1 MSSVVAGPPEVEI
14 EYPEGPRVPE
24 GDLQTRRRGE
34 LVVALR
40 HWLAGRPGA
49 WVLNDINVYYAEG
62 DPTVVV
68 APDVAVAFGV
78 DTAAVAGRRTYK
90 VWEAGAAP
98 VFALEIA
105 SHTTYKRDL
114 RAKPARFAD
123 LGVQEY
129 WRLDPTGGDYFEPPL
144 QGDRRRGGRW
154 QTIETTPGADGALTG
169 RSAAL
174 GLDLHWQPPKLR
186 LRDPAAGTWLR
197 DPDDLLEAAEAAD
210 AARVAAE
217 DRAAAADARAGTAE
231 ARLAAETA
239 ARRAAEAEF
248 AALRR
253 QLGRAPLA

>member
-1 MSSVVAGPPEVEI
+1 MSTVVVGPRGTDV

-34 LVVALR
+34 LVYALR
-40 HWLAGRPGA
+40 RWLADKPGCADA
-49 WVLNDINVYYAEG
+49 WVLNDINVYYREG

-68 APDVAVAFGV
+68 APDVALAFGV
-78 DTAAVAGRRTYK
+78 DVAAVADRRTYR

-105 SHTTYKRDL
+105 SHTTFKRDL

-129 WRLDPTGGDYFEPPL
+129 WRLDPTGGDYFTPPL
-144 QGDRRRGGRW
+144 QGDRRRAGHW
-154 QTIETTPGADGALTG
+154 QTIPIACNADGSLTG
-169 RSAAL
+169 HSAAL

-186 LRDPAAGTWLR
+186 LYDPAEGTWLL
-197 DPDDLLEAAEAAD
+197 DPDDLHEAH
-210 AARVAAE
+210 RAAE
-217 DRAAAADARAGTAE
+217 DRASSAE
-231 ARLAAETA
+231 ARAA
-239 ARRAAEAEF
+239 AAEAEL

-253 QLGRAPLA
+253 RLGHPPPA